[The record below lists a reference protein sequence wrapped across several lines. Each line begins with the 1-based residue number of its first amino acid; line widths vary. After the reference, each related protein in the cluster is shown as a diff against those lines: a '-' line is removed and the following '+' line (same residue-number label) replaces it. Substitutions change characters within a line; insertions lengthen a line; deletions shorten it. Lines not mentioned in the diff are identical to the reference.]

1 MKLNH
6 APQAGLRRSPPDRRR
21 ETMAFW
27 GGILILALFEVV
39 LMAKSWSPDSVASI
53 FSYDGDR
60 ERAELGQPL
69 APPAEAAN

>member
-27 GGILILALFEVV
+27 GGILILALFEVRLPENPNIV
-39 LMAKSWSPDSVASI
+39 VPD
-53 FSYDGDR
+53 
-60 ERAELGQPL
+60 E
-69 APPAEAAN
+69 